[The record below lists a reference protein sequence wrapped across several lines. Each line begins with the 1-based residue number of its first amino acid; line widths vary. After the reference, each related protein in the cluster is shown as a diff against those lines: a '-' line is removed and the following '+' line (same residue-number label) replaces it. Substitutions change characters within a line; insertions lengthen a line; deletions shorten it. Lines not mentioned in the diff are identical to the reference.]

1 MKVPAT
7 ETPSVGIRE
16 FRAALAEYIDADTPV
31 TVSLRG
37 RNLTDAEIR
46 EHASYLKD
54 IAPSPGRSVS
64 LGLAFTF

>member
-1 MKVPAT
+1 M
-7 ETPSVGIRE
+7 
-16 FRAALAEYIDADTPV
+16 ADTPV